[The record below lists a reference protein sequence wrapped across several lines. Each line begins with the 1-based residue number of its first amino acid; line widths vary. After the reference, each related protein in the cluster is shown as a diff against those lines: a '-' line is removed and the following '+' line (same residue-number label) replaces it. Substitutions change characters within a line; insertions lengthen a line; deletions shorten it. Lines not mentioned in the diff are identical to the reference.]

1 MAVKLR
7 LCEAGDIEYIAAN
20 MRAVDAEEI
29 RLAGNHD
36 PLECLTK
43 GASHSVYCRVIEI
56 NGRPAAILGLVPLDN
71 VNGRGI
77 CWLLGTDDIE
87 RHAKAFCEL
96 CRQELAAMMKR
107 AERVENFVWAENRV
121 SIRWLKWLGFEFEH
135 QEIVWGPE
143 KARFLHFYKEKEVSK
158 CVNR

>member
-1 MAVKLR
+1 
-7 LCEAGDIEYIAAN
+7 
-20 MRAVDAEEI
+20 
-29 RLAGNHD
+29 
-36 PLECLTK
+36 
-43 GASHSVYCRVIEI
+43 
-56 NGRPAAILGLVPLDN
+56 
-71 VNGRGI
+71 
-77 CWLLGTDDIE
+77 
-87 RHAKAFCEL
+87 
-96 CRQELAAMMKR
+96 MMKR

>member
-71 VNGRGI
+71 MNDRGI

-121 SIRWLKWLGFEFEH
+121 SIRWLKWLGFEFE
-135 QEIVWGPE
+135 Q
-143 KARFLHFYKEKEVSK
+143 ARFLHFYKEKEVEN
-158 CVNR
+158 V